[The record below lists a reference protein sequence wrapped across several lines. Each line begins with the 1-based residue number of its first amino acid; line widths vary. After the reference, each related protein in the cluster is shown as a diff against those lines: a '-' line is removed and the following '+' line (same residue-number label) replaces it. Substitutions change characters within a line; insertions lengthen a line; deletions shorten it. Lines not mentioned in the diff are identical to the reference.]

1 MSEFWVPQSSY
12 FTAKDNRILKTR
24 YKGVV
29 ILIWRSENP
38 IFMENIWNQ
47 LEITNNS
54 RFKITRVQVKDT
66 LIIIRFKKE
75 KLRMLPLK
83 CSYDF
88 NKTKTRNKTEVVIRD
103 LVTTLKKQ
111 PEPSRTSERPGRNQS
126 ERNKNKMNT
135 NIF

>member
-1 MSEFWVPQSSY
+1 MREFWVPQSSY

-54 RFKITRVQVKDT
+54 RMVKITRVQVKDT
-66 LIIIRFKKE
+66 LIIIRFKRE
-75 KLRMLPLK
+75 QK
-83 CSYDF
+83 CY
-88 NKTKTRNKTEVVIRD
+88 
-103 LVTTLKKQ
+103 L
-111 PEPSRTSERPGRNQS
+111 
-126 ERNKNKMNT
+126 
-135 NIF
+135 

>member
-47 LEITNNS
+47 LEVTNNS
-54 RFKITRVQVKDT
+54 RFKIMRVQVKDT
-66 LIIIRFKKE
+66 FIIIRFKKE

-111 PEPSRTSERPGRNQS
+111 PESSRTSERPGRNQS

>member
-47 LEITNNS
+47 LEVTNNS

-75 KLRMLPLK
+75 QKVK
-83 CSYDF
+83 D
-88 NKTKTRNKTEVVIRD
+88 
-103 LVTTLKKQ
+103 VT
-111 PEPSRTSERPGRNQS
+111 S
-126 ERNKNKMNT
+126 KM
-135 NIF
+135 FL